1 MKQLL
6 TLALLSTLTACAHA
20 GSHDSTQRPV
30 VDFSSCAKPAWPQA
44 DLKAGRTGTVT
55 LNFTVDE
62 NGAVKDSAIIKSS
75 GHPALD
81 EAARSGIAKCRFK
94 NGPGNTNLQYVW
106 RQEHGK

>member
-1 MKQLL
+1 MKQLC
-6 TLALLSTLTACAHA
+6 TAALLASLTACAHA
-20 GSHDSTQRPV
+20 GSNEAPQRPV
-30 VDFSSCAKPAWPQA
+30 VEFSSCGKPAWPQE
-44 DLKAGRTGTVT
+44 DLKAGHTGTVT

-62 NGAVKDSAIIKSS
+62 NGAVKESAILKSS

-106 RQEHGK
+106 IQEHGK

>member
-1 MKQLL
+1 MLHCFFNVQNFTTQWKYGLV
-6 TLALLSTLTACAHA
+6 TSVTALLGST
-20 GSHDSTQRPV
+20 
-30 VDFSSCAKPAWPQA
+30 
-44 DLKAGRTGTVT
+44 TGTVT

-62 NGAVKDSAIIKSS
+62 NGAVKDSAIVKSS

-106 RQEHGK
+106 VQEHGK

>member
-1 MKQLL
+1 MKQLF
-6 TLALLSTLTACAHA
+6 TAALLASLTACAHA
-20 GSHDSTQRPV
+20 GSSDSAKRTV

-44 DLKAGRTGTVT
+44 DLNAGHTGTVT

-62 NGAVKDSAIIKSS
+62 NGSVKDSAIVKSS

-94 NGPGNTNLQYVW
+94 NGPGKADLKYVW
-106 RQEHGK
+106 IQEHGK